1 MTSQIGRS
9 PMSNAIERRQIRM
22 SEISHALNAVKPV
35 ILELRSHAI
44 RYRAGDLRRGSGPWT
59 VALSE
64 GTAQMD
70 EDDYSQDTAIYVPN
84 ELSQWAQ
91 SMVELAAAVDATKD
105 KDAKRLLLQAMDGLA
120 FCLNPPRGQ
129 LEEIKK

>member
-1 MTSQIGRS
+1 MRQIGH
-9 PMSNAIERRQIRM
+9 PPIESVIARRRQTI

-44 RYRAGDLRRGSGPWT
+44 RYRADDLHLGKRPWT
-59 VALSE
+59 VELFGE
-64 GTAQMD
+64 TATMD
-70 EDDYSQDTAIYVPN
+70 EEDYSPDIAVYTPN

-91 SMVELAAAVDATKD
+91 SLVELAAAVDATKD
-105 KDAKRLLLQAMDGLA
+105 KDAKRYLIKAMDGLS
-120 FCLNPPRGQ
+120 FLLDPPRGQ

>member
-1 MTSQIGRS
+1 MTSQTGRS
-9 PMSNAIERRQIRM
+9 PMSNAIEQRQIRM
-22 SEISHALNAVKPV
+22 SAISHALNAVRPV

-44 RYRAGDLRRGSGPWT
+44 RYRADDLRLGSGQWT

-64 GTAQMD
+64 GTAKMDD
-70 EDDYSQDTAIYVPN
+70 EDYQTDQAVYVPN
-84 ELSQWAQ
+84 ELSQWAS
-91 SMVELAAAVDATKD
+91 SMVELAAAIDATKD